1 MSIALVSRHSLHRL
15 PSDIEESSS
24 AERLAAAI
32 DTSCRTEIIGRVLP
46 IGHWP
51 CVCVSHPHDTS
62 AGHRTVIQDAFLIVL
77 PEKPWR

>member
-46 IGHWP
+46 IGH
-51 CVCVSHPHDTS
+51 
-62 AGHRTVIQDAFLIVL
+62 
-77 PEKPWR
+77 